1 MATQGPLLEAR
12 GIVKRFGSVHALKGV
27 DLSVDRGEVVALL
40 GDNGAGKSTF
50 VKTLAGVHAP
60 DGGHILF
67 DGRPVSFRAPAD
79 ARAQGIET
87 IYQDLA
93 LIETLDVAANVFLGR
108 ELVRRVPG
116 LPLGMVDRPHM
127 RAETRRLLEGLGIHA
142 APGRVLVRALSGG
155 QRQAVAIARAIY
167 WQARLLIMDEPTAAL
182 GVRERALVLSLVNR
196 LREQGVAII
205 VVSHN
210 LEEILP
216 VADRVVVLRQG
227 HKAGERSARD
237 VRVEEIVQLML
248 GGEVAAAS

>member
-1 MATQGPLLEAR
+1 LER
-12 GIVKRFGSVHALKGV
+12 
-27 DLSVDRGEVVALL
+27 
-40 GDNGAGKSTF
+40 
-50 VKTLAGVHAP
+50 
-60 DGGHILF
+60 
-67 DGRPVSFRAPAD
+67 
-79 ARAQGIET
+79 
-87 IYQDLA
+87 
-93 LIETLDVAANVFLGR
+93 
-108 ELVRRVPG
+108 
-116 LPLGMVDRPHM
+116 
-127 RAETRRLLEGLGIHA
+127 LGIHA